1 MKKIFTA
8 VFAFTTIFLSQ
19 AQIKNDTIG
28 LEPTLIQAFNKRP
41 LRLAPVAVA
50 QVDSLAIAQSDP
62 VQFAQILQTVPGVS
76 AQQGA
81 RNTLRISLRGIGS
94 RSQYSTN
101 RIKAYYG
108 QIPLT
113 TGDGET
119 TLEDIDL
126 LNIAGVEIIKGP
138 NSSIY
143 GAGLGGAILLQPT
156 ALPEST
162 FKDDDRSAFA
172 PRQARHK
179 LPFGK
184 AFSTS
189 GSFDLWR
196 YGIVAGYQEQN
207 SQTFASYSKTDLD
220 GYRQNSAYRRDN
232 VFVDQAWRIN
242 DRHSIQALV
251 SYTNLKAYIPS
262 SITRQQLEED
272 PAAAAFTWRNAR
284 GFESYKK
291 LVAGITHEHQ
301 ISGSK
306 NGRLKLS
313 NTVFMHTRD
322 AYEPRPFNILTEDRF
337 TLGYRGLL
345 TGNELIAGRKTEYR
359 LGVELLSED
368 YSAQT
373 YQNLYED
380 FPDRGSVL
388 GNILS
393 NNEQDRSYTNV
404 FASFSHY
411 LTERM
416 IIDAGLNLGTTR
428 YELEDRFAQDG
439 INQSGDYRYD
449 PILSPR
455 ISLLFDLNKTQSFFA
470 TASHGY
476 SVPGVEET
484 LTPEGRINT
493 DLQPE
498 TGWNFEV
505 GYRYFSQQSPFRF
518 EVNVY
523 TIQIENL
530 LIARRIDNDQFVG
543 INAGSTDH
551 TGIEIS
557 SLLPIINKS
566 NNKLNLNLAGNYNL
580 HRFDEF
586 VEQGIDFSG
595 NELTNVPEYEYSTLL
610 NYNWRDRLFLNINT
624 LGVGP
629 VPVDDAN
636 SDYTDAYLVSH
647 FQGSY
652 QLGLTKHWNLSI
664 NAGVNNLFNK
674 AYVASIVPNAVGFG
688 SNAPRNFYPSEK
700 RNWFAGMSVAW
711 NLN

>member
-1 MKKIFTA
+1 MLKFIVSGILLIVSAQT
-8 VFAFTTIFLSQ
+8 FAQ
-19 AQIKNDTIG
+19 VQNDTIG
-28 LEPTLIQAFNKRP
+28 LSPTLIRAFNKRP

-50 QVDSLAIAQSDP
+50 RLDSTTIAQSDP
-62 VQFAQILQTVPGVS
+62 IQIAQLLQTAPGVT

-94 RSQYSTN
+94 RSQFSTN

-108 QIPLT
+108 NIPLT

-119 TLEDIDL
+119 ALEDLDL
-126 LNIAGVEIIKGP
+126 LNISGIDIIKGP
-138 NSSIY
+138 NSSLY
-143 GAGLGGAILLQPT
+143 GAGLGGVILFKPT
-156 ALPEST
+156 ALPDAGLGE
-162 FKDDDRSAFA
+162 DDCSAFA
-172 PRQARHK
+172 
-179 LPFGK
+179 K

-196 YGIVAGYQEQN
+196 YGVMAGYQEQN
-207 SQTFASYSKTDLD
+207 SQTLVSYSQTDLD

-232 VFVDQAWRIN
+232 IFVNQAWRIN

-251 SYTNLKAYIPS
+251 SYTDLKAYIPS

-272 PAAAAFTWRNAR
+272 PTAAAFTWRSAR

-291 LVAGITHEHQ
+291 LIAGITHEHQ
-301 ISGSK
+301 ILGNEK
-306 NGRLKLS
+306 RGLQLS
-313 NTVFMHTRD
+313 NTVFMHSRD
-322 AYEPRPFNILTEDRF
+322 AYEPRPFNILSEDRF
-337 TLGYRGLL
+337 TLGYRGILA
-345 TGNELIAGRKTEYR
+345 GNTSLAGRNTEYQ
-359 LGVELLSED
+359 LGVELLTED

-393 NNEQDRSYTNV
+393 NNEQDRSYYNM

-411 LTERM
+411 LNSRL
-416 IIDAGLNLGTTR
+416 IVDAGLNLGSTH
-428 YELEDRFAQDG
+428 YDLEDRFAQDG
-439 INQSGDYRYD
+439 IDQSGDYRYD

-455 ISLLFDLNKTQSFFA
+455 ISLLYELSETQSLFT

-484 LTPEGRINT
+484 LTPEGLINT

-505 GYRYFSQQSPFRF
+505 GYRYFSMESPFRF
-518 EVNVY
+518 EANLY

-530 LIARRIDNDQFVG
+530 LVARRVAEDQFVG
-543 INAGSTDH
+543 INGGQTDH

-557 SLLPIINKS
+557 SSIPIVNKS
-566 NNKLNLNLAGNYNL
+566 DNKLNININGNYNL
-580 HRFDEF
+580 HTFDEF
-586 VEQGIDFSG
+586 VDQGNDFSG
-595 NELTNVPEYEYSTLL
+595 NDLTNVPEYEYSAILS
-610 NYNWRDRLFLNINT
+610 YNWRDRLFLNINT
-624 LGVGP
+624 LGMGP
-629 VPVDDAN
+629 IPIDDAN
-636 SDYTDAYLVSH
+636 SSFTEAYLVSH

-652 QLGLTKHWNLSI
+652 RVDLFKNWKLSF
-664 NAGVNNLFNK
+664 NAGVNNIFNND
-674 AYVASIVPNAVGFG
+674 YVASIVPNAIGFG
-688 SNAPRNFYPSEK
+688 GREPRSFYPSEE
-700 RNWFAGMSVAW
+700 RNWYAGATVAW

>member
-8 VFAFTTIFLSQ
+8 VFAFVTIHFAQ
-19 AQIKNDTIG
+19 AQIQKDTVG

-50 QVDSLAIAQSDP
+50 QLDSLTIAQSDP
-62 VQFAQILQTVPGVS
+62 IQIAQILQTVPGVS

-81 RNTLRISLRGIGS
+81 RNTMRISLRGIGS

-119 TLEDIDL
+119 ALEDIDL
-126 LNIAGVEIIKGP
+126 LNISGIDIIKGP

-156 ALPEST
+156 ALPESNL
-162 FKDDDRSAFA
+162 KDDDRSAFA
-172 PRQARHK
+172 
-179 LPFGK
+179 K

-196 YGIVAGYQEQN
+196 YGVVAGYQEQN

-232 VFVDQAWRIN
+232 VFVNQAWRIN

-251 SYTNLKAYIPS
+251 SYTDLKAYIPS

-272 PAAAAFTWRNAR
+272 PTAAAFTWRNAR

-291 LVAGITHEHQ
+291 LIAGITHEHQ
-301 ISGSK
+301 ISG
-306 NGRLKLS
+306 NENRGLKLS

-345 TGNELIAGRKTEYR
+345 SGIRSIAGRKTEYR
-359 LGVELLSED
+359 LGVELLTED

-411 LTERM
+411 LGTHF

-428 YELEDRFAQDG
+428 YELEDRFTPDG
-439 INQSGDYRYD
+439 IDQSGDYRYD
-449 PILSPR
+449 PILSLR
-455 ISLLFDLNKTQSFFA
+455 ISLLYELNKTQSLFA

-476 SVPGVEET
+476 SFPGVEET
-484 LTPEGRINT
+484 LTPEGQINT

-518 EVNVY
+518 EVNLY

-543 INAGSTDH
+543 INAGETDH
-551 TGIEIS
+551 SGIEIS
-557 SLLPIINKS
+557 SLIPILAKS
-566 NNKLNLNLAGNYNL
+566 DNKLNLNLAGNYNL

-595 NELTNVPEYEYSTLL
+595 NKLTNVPEYEYSAIL
-610 NYNWRDRLFLNINT
+610 NYNWRNRLFLNLNT

-629 VPVDDAN
+629 LPVDDAN

-652 QLGLTKHWNLSI
+652 KLKLAEQWNLSI

-674 AYVASIVPNAVGFG
+674 AYVASIVPNAIGFG
-688 SNAPRNFYPSEK
+688 GNSPRNFYPSEE
-700 RNWFAGMSVAW
+700 RNWYAGMAVAW

>member
-8 VFAFTTIFLSQ
+8 VFAFVTMFFSQ
-19 AQIKNDTIG
+19 AQIQNDTIG
-28 LEPTLIQAFNKRP
+28 LEPTLIQAFNKRT

-50 QVDSLAIAQSDP
+50 QVDSLTIAQSDP
-62 VQFAQILQTVPGVS
+62 VQIAQILQTVPGVS

-119 TLEDIDL
+119 ALEDIDL
-126 LNIAGVEIIKGP
+126 LNIAGLEIIKGP

-162 FKDDDRSAFA
+162 LKDDDRSAFA
-172 PRQARHK
+172 
-179 LPFGK
+179 K

-196 YGIVAGYQEQN
+196 YGVVAGYQEQN
-207 SQTFASYSKTDLD
+207 SQTFVSYSKTDLD
-220 GYRQNSAYRRDN
+220 GYRQNSTYRRDN
-232 VFVDQAWRIN
+232 VFVNQAWRIN

-251 SYTNLKAYIPS
+251 SYTDLKAYIPS

-272 PAAAAFTWRNAR
+272 PTAAAFTWRNAR

-301 ISGSK
+301 ISG
-306 NGRLKLS
+306 NENRGLKLS

-345 TGNELIAGRKTEYR
+345 TGNKLIAGRKTEYQ
-359 LGVELLSED
+359 LGVELLTED

-411 LTERM
+411 LSSRF
-416 IIDAGLNLGTTR
+416 IVDAGLNLGTTH

-439 INQSGDYRYD
+439 IDQSGDYRYEA
-449 PILSPR
+449 ILSPR
-455 ISLLFDLNKTQSFFA
+455 ISLLYEINKTQSFFA

-484 LTPEGRINT
+484 LTPEGLINT

-505 GYRYFSQQSPFRF
+505 GYRYFSQQSSFRF
-518 EVNVY
+518 EVNFY

-530 LIARRIDNDQFVG
+530 LIARRIDDDQFVG

-551 TGIEIS
+551 SGIEIS
-557 SLLPIINKS
+557 SLLPIVNKS
-566 NNKLNLNLAGNYNL
+566 DNKLNLNLTGNYNL

-586 VEQGIDFSG
+586 VEQGIAFSG
-595 NELTNVPEYEYSTLL
+595 NELTNVPEYEYSALL
-610 NYNWRDRLFLNINT
+610 KYNWRDRLFLNVNT

-629 VPVDDAN
+629 IPVDDAN
-636 SDYTDAYLVSH
+636 LDYTDAYLVSH

-652 QLGLTKHWNLSI
+652 KLGLAEHWNLSF
-664 NAGVNNLFNK
+664 NAGVNNIFNK

-688 SNAPRNFYPSEK
+688 GNAPRNFYPSEE
-700 RNWFAGMSVAW
+700 RNWFAGIAVAW